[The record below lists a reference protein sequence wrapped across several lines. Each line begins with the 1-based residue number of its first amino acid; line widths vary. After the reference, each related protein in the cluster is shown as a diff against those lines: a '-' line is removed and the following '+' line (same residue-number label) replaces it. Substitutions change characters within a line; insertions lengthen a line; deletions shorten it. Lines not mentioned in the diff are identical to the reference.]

1 NKPLPVSTPPTSLF
15 WLLLH
20 TDPPYLG
27 TQSASLLYSAKIPVA
42 TRQAGSLRTRETLAG
57 WKPAYPGNAGQAGS
71 LRTQETLAGW
81 KPAYPGKAGWK
92 PAYPGVPRRLEF
104 IKGSAE
110 AIQPGLQH
118 LGLTANSNPK
128 MVWHLEESP
137 RNHRS
142 L

>member
-27 TQSASLLYSAKIPVA
+27 TQASSLLYSAKIAVV

-57 WKPAYPGNAGQAGS
+57 WKPAYPGNAGSDGSLRPRKRWQAGS
-71 LRTQETLAGW
+71 LRTQETLGRLEAC
-81 KPAYPGKAGWK
+81 
-92 PAYPGVPRRLEF
+92 VPRRLEF

-110 AIQPGLQH
+110 AIQP
-118 LGLTANSNPK
+118 
-128 MVWHLEESP
+128 
-137 RNHRS
+137 
-142 L
+142 